1 MHHRIHKTIFTGALS
16 LTLFAGCSHKETAQD
31 PRDQGVVSMQVEYD
45 SNQLMMKSAD
55 DISFIVRKKIKRAQD
70 IQNRQVKTDD
80 ESVSPE
86 EAAVRQLKDAT
97 RIVMARPDQDGTRA
111 AAFLNLRRELQDVA
125 SLDQVLSDLAAE
137 GIFALRTPT
146 VTIRRQSTYL
156 VILENLI
163 AELRPESSTNAEFK
177 KIIQKIA
184 DANLKVSDGL
194 RSQVLLNSMA
204 KPVSPSETAKAILAR
219 DAKKKP

>member
-1 MHHRIHKTIFTGALS
+1 MQQRIHKSIFTGVLIVT
-16 LTLFAGCSHKETAQD
+16 TLAACSHKETATD
-31 PRDQGVVSMQVEYD
+31 PRDAGVVSMQVEYD

-70 IQNRQVKTDD
+70 IQNRQVKAED
-80 ESVSPE
+80 EFATPE
-86 EAAVRQLKDAT
+86 EAAIRQLKDAT
-97 RIVMARPDQDGTRA
+97 RIVLARPDQDGTRA
-111 AAFLNLRRELQDVA
+111 AAFTNLRRELQDVA
-125 SLDQVLSDLAAE
+125 SLESVLSDLAAE

-163 AELRPESSTNAEFK
+163 AELRPESSTNVAFRN
-177 KIIQKIA
+177 IIQKIA
-184 DANLKVSDGL
+184 DANLKVSDAL

-204 KPVSPSETAKAILAR
+204 KPVSPSETAKTILAR
-219 DAKKKP
+219 DAKKK